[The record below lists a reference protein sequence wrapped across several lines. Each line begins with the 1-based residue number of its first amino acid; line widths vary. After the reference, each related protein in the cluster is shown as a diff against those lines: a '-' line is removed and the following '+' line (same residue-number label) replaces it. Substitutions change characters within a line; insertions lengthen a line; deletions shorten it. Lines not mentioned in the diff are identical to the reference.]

1 MDHSCGDETGTS
13 NTDLHSLLSQDPV
26 RSWEPILKRI
36 EDYPRETQERYY
48 RNESCL
54 QLALRATEQL
64 DHMKNHILDGKSSS
78 LSADDASTQRRSHI
92 NRIDV
97 LRAILDSDPDAIHWR
112 DDEGRTPLHTACS
125 AGRSFEV
132 LQWLLD
138 EEKEVMKRVHGLD
151 PNATLRTDFPGGSLP
166 LHTIAACSTFD
177 EGYFRTSDHTDET
190 MYLRCMEHFQ
200 SCPIPVRIAPEVLS
214 AYAATITIIEAN
226 PRAIMDKDCEGE
238 LPLHSAASF
247 GSIGSVLAIL
257 NASCEIPPSVGALSL
272 NDRQKTPLSCACE
285 RVAAFSVHKKKAAKS
300 MAASTRRSEI
310 NSLRVS
316 VDRDDPF
323 EGWDM
328 NTDRPRGVRGRRHAN
343 GNLNS
348 SINAHTG
355 LRGSLSHDNR
365 QGYGSSARSSLS
377 TSFVLSGGRFGLGNE
392 QSNNDLR
399 FSFTSTRRPIHPEFG
414 LADLDEDGD
423 EEFSKVELI
432 TMAACG
438 YFDNGMKRGG
448 AFHLV
453 HELIRL
459 GQPPELIWHAARKN
473 PGDVTIKDD
482 SGCLPLH
489 LACELLAQALTT
501 KDCEDESK
509 KSSDHECISDIDSSS
524 SAGRVFVESFFLG
537 EFNTLPEF
545 SLSNESNGDGEQ
557 PDERDAHLRTR
568 KISVAPQHQVSHSIE
583 IINMLLYSEEFGR
596 RDMASVINR
605 EGRLPLHIILDA
617 MPWTD
622 DDGGGEERPHPIPSL
637 VNVYPQSLESKDGMT
652 GLYPFMQAASLAS
665 VADSNELSAVETT
678 YRLLST
684 SPAAIALFV

>member
-1 MDHSCGDETGTS
+1 MDHSYRDETGAS
-13 NTDLHSLLSQDPV
+13 NTDTDLHSLLSQDPI

-36 EDYPRETQERYY
+36 KDHPSEAQERYY

-54 QLALRATEQL
+54 QLALRATEQS
-64 DHMKNHILDGKSSS
+64 DHMKNYVLDDKSG
-78 LSADDASTQRRSHI
+78 QKRSHI

-97 LRAILDSDPDAIHWR
+97 LRAILDSDKDAIRWR

-138 EEKEVMKRVHGLD
+138 EEKQRLKRVQGLD
-151 PNATLRTDFPGGSLP
+151 LSTTIRTDFPGGSLP

-177 EGYFRTSDHTDET
+177 EEYFRTSDHTDET

-200 SCPIPVRIAPEVLS
+200 SCPVQVKIAPDVLA
-214 AYAATITIIEAN
+214 AYAATTTIIEAN
-226 PRAIMDKDCEGE
+226 PKAIMDKDCEGE

-257 NASCEIPPSVGALSL
+257 NASCDIPPSVGAQTL

-285 RVAAFSVHKKKAAKS
+285 RVAAFSVHKKETAAKS
-300 MAASTRRSEI
+300 ISASTRRSEI

-316 VDRDDPF
+316 IDRDDPF

-328 NTDRPRGVRGRRHAN
+328 NTDRPRGIRGRRNGN
-343 GNLNS
+343 GNLS
-348 SINAHTG
+348 SSMNAHTG
-355 LRGSLSHDNR
+355 TSLRGSR
-365 QGYGSSARSSLS
+365 QGHGSRARSSLS

-399 FSFTSTRRPIHPEFG
+399 FSFTSTRTPIHPEFG
-414 LADLDEDGD
+414 LADLDEDGE

-438 YFDNGMKRGG
+438 VFDDNGMKRGD

-459 GQPPELIWHAARKN
+459 GQPPELIWHAARRN
-473 PGDVTIKDD
+473 PGDVTTKDD
-482 SGCLPLH
+482 SRCVPLH
-489 LACELLAQALTT
+489 LACERLAQALAP
-501 KDCEDESK
+501 KYCEDESK
-509 KSSDHECISDIDSSS
+509 QSSECISDVDSSS

-537 EFNTLPEF
+537 DSNILPEL
-545 SLSNESNGDGEQ
+545 SLPSEVNGDGDGEQ
-557 PDERDAHLRTR
+557 LDERDAPLRTR
-568 KISVAPQHQVSHSIE
+568 TLSVAPTHQVSHSIE
-583 IINMLLYSEEFGR
+583 IFNMLLYSREFGSR
-596 RDMASVINR
+596 EMASVKNHQ
-605 EGRLPLHIILDA
+605 GRLPLHMILDT
-617 MPWTD
+617 MSWTD
-622 DDGGGEERPHPIPSL
+622 ASDDERSHPISSL
-637 VNVYPQSLESKDGMT
+637 VDAYPQALESKDGLT
-652 GLYPFMQAASLAS
+652 GLYPFMLAATLATE
-665 VADSNELSAVETT
+665 DNDLSAVETT
-678 YRLLST
+678 YRLLLT
-684 SPAAIALFV
+684 SPAVIALFD